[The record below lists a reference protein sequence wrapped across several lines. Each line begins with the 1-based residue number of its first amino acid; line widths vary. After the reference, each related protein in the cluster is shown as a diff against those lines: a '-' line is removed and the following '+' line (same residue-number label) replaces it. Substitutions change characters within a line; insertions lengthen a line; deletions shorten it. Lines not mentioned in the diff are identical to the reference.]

1 MIGSTV
7 TKTELEQLQ
16 FDAESQYETT
26 EDIYLEFKG
35 LLKDYLLE
43 FSKGQGQPQSNNS
56 MQSLLATNDGE
67 TTPIRT
73 KLPPLSIP
81 KFDGNYND
89 WISFKDL
96 FKALV
101 HDNLH
106 LTTIEKHH
114 YLKTSL
120 SGEAEQLLK
129 HFALTEANYDKAW
142 STLESRYNNKRM
154 IVTTIISRL
163 LNQKKMNTECFKS
176 LKEILDTTKECLNSL
191 DNLGVDTSTWDA
203 IIVHLV
209 VSKLDLETHKQ
220 WEQSLG
226 SSQDIPTFTILSSF
240 LENRFRSMEMVNVT
254 HKKDQPQ
261 KKDIVKNYTTQRPT
275 NIKSFVTEVS
285 TKCTYCSQNHYICHC
300 KEFTAL
306 NVPQRQDFIKKNGI
320 CFNCLVKGHSVNAC
334 RQSTTCRK
342 CSRRHHTLLHFTNP
356 NKITSEPES
365 DAALHNPETSQSTS
379 TVAYK
384 VEVDNNSEEVIL
396 ATARIAVKSRN
407 GDTMILR
414 ALIDPCSQSNFVTE
428 AAAQLLNLERTSV
441 SGKIT
446 GISSIPLTTKS
457 QVTLNFHA
465 IRDPPH
471 MITAKAY
478 VLRRINSRL
487 PSQELPSDTW
497 PSSEISDLADPH
509 FHKPASIDVLLGAVV
524 YSHIIL
530 DGIIKRNES
539 LIALNSRLGWL
550 VSGEVTQSGHK
561 SHKVAVMH
569 TQVEVDQLLRQF
581 WEINEYSPNVKPLS
595 KSEIQCEEHF
605 KITHT
610 RNTDGRYELRLP
622 FKDEGAPNLG
632 NSRQL
637 ALKRLHQMEN
647 KFKRRPKFHEEYC
660 KFMRQYESLGHME
673 VVPETEKQNR
683 AYYLPHHAVLRESS
697 LTTKLRVVFDGSAK
711 PVNGNSLNDELLI
724 GPPLQQ
730 DIRDLVTRWRQH
742 KYCLVADIQ
751 QMYRQILISK
761 QDTDYQRILW
771 RESSEDLIKEY
782 RLLTVTYGS
791 SCAPYLAIRT
801 LHQLADDERREFPEA
816 ELLKTDLY
824 MDDLMTGSSTEEE
837 TQLLQRRLT
846 ELFKRGGFLLHK
858 WSSNSDAVL
867 NEIPDSQKALKSSVN
882 IKMDDSVKALGIAWK
897 PQSDVF
903 ELVVNLSHDN
913 DVVTKRSVLSAMAK
927 TFDPLGWLAPCV
939 VVFKM
944 FMQKLWLAGLDWDS
958 ELPEDLKTE
967 WQNYLTNFEHMQ
979 SIQLPRWL
987 GIANN
992 VKIELHGFC
1001 DASSAAYAAV
1011 IYIRVIT
1018 DNEIKVRLVA
1028 AKTKVAP
1035 VKQISLPR
1043 LELCAAVLLSKLIPS
1058 VKSSL
1063 NIDDNSVFAWTDSTI
1078 VLAWLRKTPNTWKP
1092 FVGNRTTEILNVTNS
1107 SQWHHI
1113 KSADNPSDCASRGI
1127 SPAELKQSQLWWKG
1141 PTFLRESVEIC
1152 YPNFTIPETT
1162 LEAKPRAKS
1171 VYFESEIELLSQG
1184 KPIPKN
1190 SKLLPLNPILDS
1202 EKIIRVGG
1210 RLVNAQIPPDMKS
1223 PIILHHKCASKELD
1237 LAFKNS
1243 KSTVVDEI
1251 AQLLANDSTTWHFI
1265 PPGAP
1270 HFGGLW
1276 EAGVKSVKGH
1286 LKRVVGES
1294 CLTFEEFGT
1303 LITQVEV
1310 NGFWDELW
1318 RSIRE
1323 QTV

>member
-1 MIGSTV
+1 MAQLCESQKTLSERISKLQSNTKKTSKSRYTLGYLQTRLETLESYWSKYQTQYEMIKSTV

-16 FDAESQYETT
+16 FNAESLYETT
-26 EDIYLEFKG
+26 EEIYLEFKG
-35 LLKDYLLE
+35 LLKDYFLE
-43 FSKGQGQPQSNNS
+43 FSKGQGQPQSYNTT
-56 MQSLLATNDGE
+56 QSFLATSDGE

-81 KFDGNYND
+81 KFAGNYND
-89 WISFKDL
+89 WTSFKDL

-101 HDNLH
+101 HDNVH

-163 LNQKKMNTECFKS
+163 LNQKKMNIECFKS

-191 DNLGVDTSTWDA
+191 DNIGVDTSTWDA

-226 SSQDIPTFTILSSF
+226 SSQDIPTFTILSLF

-261 KKDIVKNYTTQRPT
+261 KKDLTKNYTTQKPT
-275 NIKSFVTEVS
+275 NMKSFVTEVS
-285 TKCTYCSQNHYICHC
+285 SKCTYCSQNHYICHC

-306 NVPQRQDFIKKNGI
+306 DVPQRQDFIKKNGI

-342 CSRRHHTLLHFTNP
+342 CCRRHHTLLHFTNP
-356 NKITSEPES
+356 NKTTAVPES
-365 DAALHNPETSQSTS
+365 DAATPSTPETSQTTS
-379 TVAYK
+379 TVVYK
-384 VEVDNNSEEVIL
+384 AEVDKNSEEVLL

-407 GDTMILR
+407 GDTIVLR

-428 AAAQLLNLERTSV
+428 AAAQLLNLERTSI

-465 IRDPPH
+465 IRNSSH

-509 FHKPASIDVLLGAVV
+509 FHKPGSIDVLLGAVV
-524 YSHIIL
+524 YAHIIL

-539 LIALNSRLGWL
+539 LVALNSRLGWL
-550 VSGEVTQSGHK
+550 VSGEVAQSGHQ
-561 SHKVAVMH
+561 SHNVVVMH

-581 WEINEYSPNVKPLS
+581 WEIDEYSPNVKPLS
-595 KSEIQCEEHF
+595 KLEIQCEEHF
-605 KITHT
+605 KKTHT
-610 RNTDGRYELRLP
+610 RNTDGRYEVRLP
-622 FKDEGAPNLG
+622 FKDEDAPSLG

-647 KFKRRPKFHEEYC
+647 KFKRRPEFHEEYS

-673 VVPETEKQNR
+673 VVPETEKMNR
-683 AYYLPHHAVLRESS
+683 AYYLPHHAVLRASS

-711 PVNGNSLNDELLI
+711 PVDGNSLNDELLI

-751 QMYRQILISK
+751 HMYRQILISK

-771 RESSEDLIKEY
+771 RESSEEPIREY

-801 LHQLADDERREFPEA
+801 LHQLAEDERGEFPEA

-824 MDDLMTGSSTEEE
+824 MDDLMTGSSTEED
-837 TQLLQRRLT
+837 TQRLQRRLT

-858 WSSNSDAVL
+858 WSSNSEIVL
-867 NEIPDSQKALKSSVN
+867 NEIPDSIKTLKGSVN

-897 PQSDVF
+897 PQSDIF
-903 ELVVNLSHDN
+903 ELVVNLPHDN
-913 DVVTKRSVLSAMAK
+913 DVVTKRSVLSAIAK
-927 TFDPLGWLAPCV
+927 AFDPLGWLAPCV
-939 VVFKM
+939 IVLKM

-979 SIQLPRWL
+979 AIQLPRWL

-992 VKIELHGFC
+992 VKIELHGYC
-1001 DASSAAYAAV
+1001 DASCAAYAAV

-1018 DNEIKVRLVA
+1018 DNEIKVSLVA

-1043 LELCAAVLLSKLIPS
+1043 LELCGAVLLSKLIPY

-1063 NIDDNSVFAWTDSTI
+1063 NIDDNCVFAWTDSTI

-1113 KSADNPSDCASRGI
+1113 KSADNPADCASRGI
-1127 SPAELKQSQLWWKG
+1127 SPGELMQSQLWWEG
-1141 PTFLRESVEIC
+1141 PAFLRESVEIR
-1152 YPNFTIPETT
+1152 YPDFTIPETT
-1162 LEAKPRAKS
+1162 LEAKPKAKVSYLCTSEPNECTMYLNRYSNLLRLIRVTAYCFRFLRLCKDKALKRNDNIKLTYLTTDEIKNALKTCIRMSQS
-1171 VYFESEIELLSQG
+1171 VYFKSEIGLLSQS
-1184 KPIPKN
+1184 KPIPK
-1190 SKLLPLNPILDS
+1190 K
-1202 EKIIRVGG
+1202 
-1210 RLVNAQIPPDMKS
+1210 
-1223 PIILHHKCASKELD
+1223 
-1237 LAFKNS
+1237 
-1243 KSTVVDEI
+1243 
-1251 AQLLANDSTTWHFI
+1251 
-1265 PPGAP
+1265 
-1270 HFGGLW
+1270 
-1276 EAGVKSVKGH
+1276 
-1286 LKRVVGES
+1286 
-1294 CLTFEEFGT
+1294 
-1303 LITQVEV
+1303 
-1310 NGFWDELW
+1310 
-1318 RSIRE
+1318 
-1323 QTV
+1323 